1 MNLEDVSTW
10 LRHRVLRLRT
20 ILAKD
25 TRAESGLRE
34 LIADCGSRGTP
45 RTVGREARFTN
56 SDRLFFIQL
65 YRWFPS
71 VLRAITIIR
80 PQTIVRWHRA
90 GFRRYWRWK
99 SQNLGGRPQIS
110 AELRALSMTS
120 GRTWPWTR
128 MRLWV
133 GRCGARAI
141 VAIPILS
148 GLHHHYVRI

>member
-110 AELRALSMTS
+110 ADFCHALRKL
-120 GRTWPWTR
+120 GRTDDQKQRPIH
-128 MRLWV
+128 
-133 GRCGARAI
+133 GALRNVCRKAL
-141 VAIPILS
+141 V
-148 GLHHHYVRI
+148 